1 MSYIPCSA
9 NCRYQNDGL
18 CALNHAA
25 AAGACDAATGGAS
38 GCLHYVPRSSV
49 LRGAQFHAAP
59 PQDSIPAP
67 ASDL

>member
-25 AAGACDAATGGAS
+25 AAGAYDAATGSAN

-49 LRGAQFHAAP
+49 LRNAQFHEAR
-59 PQDSIPAP
+59 PQDWIPGS